1 MAIVKIKGSV
11 AKNLRGSTDWAR
23 LKKMTDAEIKAAVAS
38 DPQIRVID
46 DSKVVN
52 FKKTKG

>member
-11 AKNLRGSTDWAR
+11 AKNLRGRTEWAR
-23 LKKMTDAEIKAAVAS
+23 LEKMTDSQIKAAVAS

-46 DSKVVN
+46 DRKVVN
-52 FKKTKG
+52 FKKTKE